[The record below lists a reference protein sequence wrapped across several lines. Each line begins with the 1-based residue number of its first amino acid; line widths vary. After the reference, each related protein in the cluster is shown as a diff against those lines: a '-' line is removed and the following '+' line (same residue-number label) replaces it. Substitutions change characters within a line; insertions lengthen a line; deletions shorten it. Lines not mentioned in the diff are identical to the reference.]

1 MEKRINQGYEIIQ
14 SIQVGSAEFVLGEHP
29 KAPSRYVTW
38 ECKDK
43 DNYFAGNYM
52 NNLLAATKDLC
63 ERAMTQIEYLE
74 EREIERN
81 QKNKQRDRG
90 EERGYGDTT
99 NDAGRTALCRQAK
112 YADSGAD
119 WEYWAAYGGFW
130 RKRHRV

>member
-1 MEKRINQGYEIIQ
+1 MEKRTNQGYEIIQ
-14 SIQVGSAEFVLGEHP
+14 SIQVGRAEFVLGEHP

-81 QKNKQRDRG
+81 RKNKQSDRG
-90 EERGYGDTT
+90 EER
-99 NDAGRTALCRQAK
+99 
-112 YADSGAD
+112 
-119 WEYWAAYGGFW
+119 
-130 RKRHRV
+130 

>member
-14 SIQVGSAEFVLGEHP
+14 SIQVGRAEFVLGEHP

-81 QKNKQRDRG
+81 RKNKQSDRG
-90 EERGYGDTT
+90 EER
-99 NDAGRTALCRQAK
+99 
-112 YADSGAD
+112 
-119 WEYWAAYGGFW
+119 
-130 RKRHRV
+130 

>member
-1 MEKRINQGYEIIQ
+1 MGKRINQGYEIIQ
-14 SIQVGSAEFVLGEHP
+14 SIQVGRAEFVLGEHP

-90 EERGYGDTT
+90 EER
-99 NDAGRTALCRQAK
+99 
-112 YADSGAD
+112 
-119 WEYWAAYGGFW
+119 
-130 RKRHRV
+130 

>member
-14 SIQVGSAEFVLGEHP
+14 SIQVGRAEFVLGEHP

-74 EREIERN
+74 QKEAERN
-81 QKNKQRDRG
+81 SNQKDQEEPRKRKVQKDRD
-90 EERGYGDTT
+90 EER
-99 NDAGRTALCRQAK
+99 
-112 YADSGAD
+112 
-119 WEYWAAYGGFW
+119 
-130 RKRHRV
+130 